1 MSTADSMRDYTPTT
15 EQVRVDYVMAYTD
28 RASSQLL
35 AERARVARMLPGVAV
50 PVIARGHNLLRVTD
64 DGTDPK
70 ACVPFA
76 VDEVTS

>member
-1 MSTADSMRDYTPTT
+1 MSDYTPTT

-28 RASSQLL
+28 RESSQLL